1 MTKPKD
7 IITLR
12 LERDKLKIKQEK
24 LDLAIA
30 LLENA
35 HPEPIVLFG
44 RTLEKCKDGETF
56 VYRGKIQDNET
67 IIIARSPRSASLEWE
82 LEARNE
88 YVLYKGNAPTF
99 EEAKLRLEQQI
110 RNRADAAQCTLNF
123 TLNLAQAPR

>member
-67 IIIARSPRSASLEWE
+67 IIIARSPRSGSLEWE

-88 YVLYKGNAPTF
+88 YVLCIAKALTF
-99 EEAKLRLEQQI
+99 EEAQRKLEQQVKDK
-110 RNRADAAQCTLNF
+110 AEAAQRTLNF
-123 TLNLAQAPR
+123 AHNLAQAPQ